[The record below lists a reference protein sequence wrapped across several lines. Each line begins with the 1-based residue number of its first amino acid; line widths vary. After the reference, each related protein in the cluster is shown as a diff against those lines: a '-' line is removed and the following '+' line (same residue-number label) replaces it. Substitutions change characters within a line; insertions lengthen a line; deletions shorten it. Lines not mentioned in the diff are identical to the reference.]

1 MNLLEVITVVS
12 GALTALS
19 TLLIVIVIVLH
30 ALTDRHAR
38 HDAEFHAR
46 AEPVVRSYLKGLGRF
61 EDAVAMLRDNP
72 SDALKLLVEISEELG
87 THGSERLHALFA
99 AFPFVAQELAGL
111 KSRNR
116 EVRLRSAQ
124 LLGYLGDEEAV
135 PGLLEALQDESL
147 AVRLEAARSLAWL
160 GRKETVE
167 PIVRALDVP
176 GEMPQR
182 RVAEVLVEFGPVIR
196 DPLLAL
202 LQDPSLPES
211 VLNILVRVSGLRKI
225 TEAAPRLVELLQ
237 HSSVDVRLNSVRAL
251 VALGD
256 HEAIPALV
264 RLAADPAWEVRN
276 GVMHALGDLRAADQ
290 VPLLAER
297 LADRAWWV
305 RLSAANALYKIGGEG
320 LAALQAAAAYHAD
333 RFAHDIS
340 RQVLQEH
347 GIHEMP
353 AEARS

>member
-1 MNLLEVITVVS
+1 MNLLDVMAVISVVLTVLVGFLALTVV
-12 GALTALS
+12 ALHS
-19 TLLIVIVIVLH
+19 
-30 ALTDRHAR
+30 LTDRHAR
-38 HDAEFHAR
+38 RNAEFHER
-46 AEPVVRSYLKGLGRF
+46 AEPVVRSYLGGLGRLQ
-61 EDAVAMLRDNP
+61 DAVEILRESP

-87 THGSERLHALFA
+87 THENPRLHAVFA

-124 LLGYLGDEEAV
+124 MLGYLGDEAAV
-135 PGLLEALQDESL
+135 PGLLEVLQDDSL
-147 AVRLEAARSLAWL
+147 AVRLEAARSLARL
-160 GRKETVE
+160 EREETFE
-167 PIVRALDVP
+167 PVVRALDVP

-182 RVAEVLVEFGPVIR
+182 RVAEALVEFGPVAKR
-196 DPLLAL
+196 PLLAL
-202 LQDPSLPES
+202 LQEKSLPES
-211 VLNILVRVSGLRKI
+211 ALNILVRVSGMLKLS
-225 TEAAPRLVELLQ
+225 EAAPRLIELLQ
-237 HSSVDVRLNSVRAL
+237 HSASDVRLNGVRAL

-256 HEAIPALV
+256 RSVIPSLV

-276 GVMHALGDLRAADQ
+276 GVMHALGDFRAADQ

-305 RLSAANALYKIGGEG
+305 RLSAAQALYQIGGQG
-320 LAALQAAAAYHAD
+320 LEALEAAAAYHAD

-347 GIHEMP
+347 GIHQPP